1 MRATGTARQGVTFA
15 VLACAAAAFAM
26 LQSFVIPVL
35 PTLQAAFGTTQGA
48 ATWILTACLLSAA
61 VCTPIM
67 GRIGDL
73 VGRKRI
79 LVVTLVL
86 LVAGSL
92 LAAVADSIGVMIFA
106 RVVQGVGGGVLP
118 LSFGIVRDE
127 FPPEKVAASVGAIAS
142 LTAIGAG
149 LGVVLTGP
157 IVATL
162 GYRWLFWFPLIVIGL
177 TAVAA
182 WLFVP
187 EPPAGAGKVA
197 AEERRDGPAAAGE
210 RSERGG
216 IGWLPAL
223 FLTAW
228 LVALLL
234 ALSFGPERGWLSPA
248 IVALLAGAVAA
259 GALWAAAESRAR
271 RPLIDLRMMRMT
283 AVWTTNLVA
292 LLVGIGLFAT
302 FGFLP
307 QLVQTPPEVGYGFG
321 ATVAESGMIIFPSC
335 VTQVAVGLLNT
346 RLERRLGGK
355 ALVVA
360 GCLACAAS
368 MTAIAFAH
376 HDAAPLYVASAVLG
390 FGVGLSLSGLAGL
403 IVTAVPAGQIG
414 VASGMNANVRMIG
427 GSIGAALMASIVQS
441 SVDSGG
447 PPAEWGYTTGFAVLG
462 ASYLLAGAAAL
473 LIPTATGRPLRQPA
487 TVPA

>member
-1 MRATGTARQGVTFA
+1 MRTANGTARQRVTFV

-48 ATWILTACLLSAA
+48 ATWILTACLLSSA

-67 GRIGDL
+67 GRVGDL

-79 LVVTLVL
+79 LVVTLVV

-92 LAAVADSIGVMIFA
+92 LAALADSIGMMIFA

-127 FPPEKVAASVGAIAS
+127 FPPEKVAPSVGAIAS
-142 LTAIGAG
+142 LTAVGAA
-149 LGVVLTGP
+149 LGVVATGP
-157 IVATL
+157 IVASL
-162 GYRWLFWFPLIVIGL
+162 GFRWLFWFPLIVIGL
-177 TAVAA
+177 TAIAA

-187 EPPAGAGKVA
+187 EPPIS
-197 AEERRDGPAAAGE
+197 RDG
-210 RSERGG
+210 GG
-216 IGWLPAL
+216 IGWVPAF
-223 FLTAW
+223 FLTGW

-234 ALSFGPERGWLSPA
+234 ALSFGPEYGWLSPA
-248 IVALLAGAVAA
+248 ILALLAGAVVAA
-259 GALWAAAESRAR
+259 ALWVVAESRAR

-292 LLVGIGLFAT
+292 LLVGVGLFAT

-307 QLVQTPPEVGYGFG
+307 QLVQTPPELGYGFG
-321 ATVAESGMIIFPSC
+321 ATVAQSGMIIFPSC
-335 VTQVAVGLLNT
+335 VTQVTVGLLNS
-346 RLERRLGGK
+346 RLDRWFGGK
-355 ALVVA
+355 TLVVS

-368 MTAIAFAH
+368 MTSIAFAH
-376 HDAAPLYVASAVLG
+376 DGVWPLYAASAVLG

-441 SVDSGG
+441 SVDSTGL
-447 PPAEWGYTTGFAVLG
+447 PREWGYTTGFAVLA
-462 ASYLLAGAAAL
+462 ASYLLAGVAAL
-473 LIPTATGRPLRQPA
+473 MIPTRSVNVAALKAPLFP
-487 TVPA
+487 